1 MNICVFCAS
10 ALGTSP
16 TFTQTA
22 DDLGRAIG
30 ERGHTLVFGGF
41 DTGLMGVVARAARSA
56 GASVVGVLPCKA
68 GGLSGRP
75 VFDCDEL
82 VEADGLAERKSVM
95 AAVSDAFVVLPGSY
109 GTLDELYT
117 VLSEEKLMGGEHPRP
132 VALLSVDGFYEP
144 LAELD
149 RCMVANGLLAPK
161 DVGLCRA
168 FSEMAPLMDY
178 CEGACVHCV

>member
-10 ALGTSP
+10 APGTSP
-16 TFTQTA
+16 AFVQA
-22 DDLGRAIG
+22 ASDLGHAIG

-41 DTGLMGVVARAARSA
+41 DTGLMGVVAKAARSA
-56 GASVVGVLPCKA
+56 GAPVVGVLPCKA

-82 VEADGLAERKSVM
+82 VETGGLAERKSVM
-95 AAVSDAFVVLPGSY
+95 ATMSDAFVALPGSY

-132 VALLSVDGFYEP
+132 VALFNVDGFYDP
-144 LAELD
+144 LVELD
-149 RCMVANGLLAPK
+149 RCMVANGLLTPK
-161 DVGLCRA
+161 NAELCRA
-168 FSEMAPLMDY
+168 FSEVTPLMAY
-178 CEGACVHCV
+178 CEEVCVHCV